1 MRRFFPLFLSVAFL
15 FTGCSSVT
23 VVSHPDLGLTPGDD
37 SEFIAQGCVEKGT
50 GLELDCSALVLDPD
64 IACESFSQAPYMGAL
79 TPEVSLIEC
88 TQFDR
93 NFEDIGLHGDGC
105 RMPVGI
111 SYLVAQGPKILLLD
125 TPEKFADFFA
135 PVETP
140 EEAIAFAHAMTG
152 DYPDF
157 DASLP
162 DGYKAYVDT
171 WDSTYV
177 DVSEEGY
184 KVHLFSY
191 GLCFCGPHNTIW
203 DDSLVHTDGTVEFV
217 DSEPIYHDPAEDG
230 LCVD

>member
-1 MRRFFPLFLSVAFL
+1 MRRFLPLLFSVFFLV
-15 FTGCSSVT
+15 TGCSSVT
-23 VVSHPDLGLTPGDD
+23 VVPHPDLGLTPGDA
-37 SEFIAQGCVEKGT
+37 SAFLAQGCIQKE
-50 GLELDCSALVLDPD
+50 GLSSLNCSALSLDPA
-64 IACESFSQAPYMGAL
+64 ISCESFAQASYMGAL
-79 TPEVSLIEC
+79 TPQVSIIEC
-88 TQFDR
+88 AQFDR
-93 NFEDIGLHGDGC
+93 NFEGIGLHGDGC
-105 RMPVGI
+105 MMPVGI

-125 TPEKFADFFA
+125 TPEKFAEFFG
-135 PVETP
+135 PVESP

-157 DASLP
+157 DASFP
-162 DGYKAYVDT
+162 DGYEAYVDT

-191 GLCFCGPHNTIW
+191 GLCGCGPHNTIW